1 MVVIPVVFLG
11 DAGRCA
17 VVDAALPGSGLPP
30 RAAVP
35 SGSPPPVAAVPPV
48 VGAAP
53 AVPVPGA
60 AGRVAP
66 AFGLWGVDHHRTPV
80 AVRERL
86 AVARERAAALGA
98 ALTAIPG
105 CSEAVVLSTC
115 NRLEVCLAGDVERAA
130 VAAAVAAFQGLDA
143 AAVARES
150 YFHAGPAAVRHLFRV
165 VAGMESLVV
174 GEDQIVRQ
182 VKDAYEDARAAGL
195 AAAGL
200 NPLFQRA
207 LAVGKEVRSTTA
219 IGKHKLSVASVA
231 VDLARH
237 IHGDLSAARLL
248 VLGAGEIAELAVRY
262 LVGHGVRQLGIVNRS
277 RERAEALAK
286 GIGGDDPAAPAVQV
300 RFFEWGELS
309 GALAA
314 HDIVVASTAAS
325 HAVVS
330 AADVRAARR
339 RARAPLLFI
348 DLAVPRDIDPDVA
361 GLADVYLY
369 NIDHLEQVVAAN
381 HRLRG
386 DELAAAAA
394 VVEAQVT
401 AFLDEARPGRNALL
415 AAVAGRFQDLVAAED
430 ARLAA
435 RLAHLSLGNDE
446 RAELRYALDRL
457 ANKMQHQA
465 MAFLRAHPDDPRA
478 AELVRELLGL

>member
-1 MVVIPVVFLG
+1 MVDADEL
-11 DAGRCA
+11 DAGK
-17 VVDAALPGSGLPP
+17 VAAEKAAGEKAGSGP
-30 RAAVP
+30 AKSGAGVP
-35 SGSPPPVAAVPPV
+35 ILV
-48 VGAAP
+48 
-53 AVPVPGA
+53 
-60 AGRVAP
+60 
-66 AFGLWGVDHHRTPV
+66 WGVDHHRTPV

-86 AVARERAAALGA
+86 AVPRERAAALGA

-105 CSEAVVLSTC
+105 CAEAVVLSTC
-115 NRLEVCLAGDVERAA
+115 NRLEVCLAGVVDPVA
-130 VAAAVAAFQGLDA
+130 VGATVAAFQGLDNP
-143 AAVARES
+143 AVARES
-150 YFHAGPAAVRHLFRV
+150 YYHQGEAAVRHLFRV
-165 VAGMESLVV
+165 VAGMESLVL

-195 AAAGL
+195 AATGL

-207 LAVGKEVRSTTA
+207 LAVGKDVRSNTA
-219 IGKHKLSVASVA
+219 IGKHKLSTASVA
-231 VDLARH
+231 VDLARQ
-237 IHGDLSAARLL
+237 IHGDLGKARLL
-248 VLGAGEIAELAVRY
+248 VLGAGEIAELAAHY
-262 LVGHGVRQLGIVNRS
+262 LVTNGVRHLGIVNRN
-277 RERAEALAK
+277 RARAEALAQAV
-286 GIGGDDPAAPAVQV
+286 GDIDGATAQVQ
-300 RFFEWGELS
+300 FFDWGEL
-309 GALAA
+309 GTALAT
-314 HDIVVASTAAS
+314 HDIVVASTAS
-325 HAVVS
+325 THAVVS

-339 RARAPLLFI
+339 RARTPLLFI

-381 HRLRG
+381 HRLRA
-386 DELAAAAA
+386 DEIAAAAA

-401 AFLDEARPGRNALL
+401 AFLGEARPGRNALL

-435 RLAHLSLGNDE
+435 RLEHVALTADD

-465 MAFLRAHPDDPRA
+465 MAFLRAHPDDARA